1 MQSRNLAL
9 LLLFGISALMLPAQT
24 PAPAAPSPPPGSR
37 GLPPPPLPIGPV
49 QQTTPAAQAPAQAP
63 ATQAPPAT
71 TGAPATP
78 AAPRT
83 PQAPPSVVAGIPVNY
98 DEAKVGTY
106 TLTDPLV
113 MNNGKPVKDAKAWW
127 NKRRPE
133 IEAIFETQQYGR
145 DPGRPADESFDV
157 TDKGTPALDGKAI
170 RKQVTISFSR
180 DPAWPK
186 LHLLIY
192 LPAAAH
198 KPVPMF
204 FSINFGAVQG
214 AVDDPGITPEEI
226 WNPRT
231 NEKMMPPPG
240 RGFGR
245 LPVAQFLD
253 AGIGVATY
261 YYGEIDP
268 DYLSGFSNGIRAKYL
283 KPGQTDRAPDDWG
296 AIGAWAWGMS
306 RVEDYFETDAAIDA
320 KRVAI
325 HGVSRLGK
333 TVMWAG
339 AHDQRFAAV
348 IASCSGEGGAALS
361 HRDYG
366 ETIAHLTAPTRYP
379 YQFAANYANWA
390 GFPDKAPM
398 DANLLVA
405 LIAPRPLLLQTGD
418 KDFWSDPK
426 GEFLA
431 EVAAGPVYKLL
442 GKDPLDTDVWPAAK
456 TPILHDLAYYMHDGP
471 HGMVPTDWDIYIE
484 FLKMHLH
491 PEQ

>member
-1 MQSRNLAL
+1 MQNRPAVSFLVFLAA
-9 LLLFGISALMLPAQT
+9 SVLPAQT
-24 PAPAAPSPPPGSR
+24 PAPSPPSSGTSS
-37 GLPPPPLPIGPV
+37 
-49 QQTTPAAQAPAQAP
+49 PAI
-63 ATQAPPAT
+63 TAPP
-71 TGAPATP
+71 TP
-78 AAPRT
+78 VAPRT

-98 DEAKVGTY
+98 DESKVGAY
-106 TLTDPLV
+106 TLADPLV
-113 MNNGKPVKDAKAWW
+113 MNNGKPVKDAKMWFA
-127 NKRRPE
+127 KRRPE
-133 IEAIFETQQYGR
+133 IEQIFETQQYGR
-145 DPGRPADESFDV
+145 DPGRPAGESFDI
-157 TDKGTPALDGKAI
+157 TDKGTPALDGKAV
-170 RKQVTISFSR
+170 RKQVTISFSN
-180 DPAWPK
+180 DPTWPRI
-186 LHLLIY
+186 HLLIY
-192 LPAAAH
+192 LPADAR

-204 FSINFGAVQG
+204 FTINFGAIQS
-214 AVDDPGITPEEI
+214 AVDDPGVTPIEV
-226 WNPRT
+226 WDPKT
-231 NEKMMPPPG
+231 NTKIVPPAG

-245 LPVAQFLD
+245 ISVLPLLE
-253 AGIGVATY
+253 AGFGVATY
-261 YYGEIDP
+261 YYGDVDP
-268 DYLSGFSNGIRAKYL
+268 DYLNGFSNGIRARFL
-283 KPGQTDRAPDDWG
+283 KPGQTDRGPEDWG
-296 AIGAWAWGMS
+296 SIAAWAWGMS
-306 RVEDYFETDAAIDA
+306 RVQDYFETDSAIDS

-398 DANLLVA
+398 DSNLLVA
-405 LIAPRPLLLQTGD
+405 LIAPRPLLLQTGSTD
-418 KDFWSDPK
+418 YWSDPK

-431 EVAAGPVYKLL
+431 AVAAGPVYKLL

-456 TPILHDLAYYMHDGP
+456 TPILHDLAYYMHDGG
-471 HGMVPTDWDIYIE
+471 HGMVPTDWDIYIQ